1 MELTGGCQCG
11 AVRFRITAEPLV
23 AYYCHCRRCQKR
35 SGSPVSAA
43 ASFPAS
49 AVVFTEGE
57 PKIID
62 SDSPGLVRQ
71 LCGRCGAIL
80 GLRPREDPT
89 LQSVR
94 LGCLDDP
101 DAVKPTLHIHTAS
114 QVPWLELADDLPR
127 YPESAPEIDEL
138 WAKAKE

>member
-1 MELTGGCQCG
+1 MELTGGCLCG
-11 AVRFRITAEPLV
+11 AVRFRIRSEPLV
-23 AYYCHCRRCQKR
+23 AYYCHCSRCQKR
-35 SGSPVSAA
+35 SGAPVSAA
-43 ASFPAS
+43 ATFPADMFD
-49 AVVFTEGE
+49 FTKGE

-71 LCGRCGAIL
+71 LCGSCGSIL
-80 GLRPREDPT
+80 GLRPREHPT

-101 DAVKPTLHIHTAS
+101 SCVQPTLHIHTSS
-114 QVPWLELADDLPR
+114 QVPWLKITDDLPC
-127 YPESAPEIDEL
+127 YLESAPEIDGL